1 MKTFET
7 IYRNTS
13 SVYLIVLVFLM
24 TGMGCSKD
32 DGPDPVTIVKSAEKE
47 LNSFKFLAADNTT
60 LTIDVTA
67 TIDETAKTTTTNLP
81 SDTPLT
87 ALTPTIAISAK
98 ASINPQG
105 EQDFTNP
112 VTYTVTAEDG
122 STKSYS
128 VSASSKTSAKQITS
142 FVFLL
147 TTNAIDIDVVAT
159 IDEENKT
166 ITATMPVGTVIN
178 DLLPEVQVSE
188 LATIDHT
195 TAQNFTEPIE
205 YTVTAEDGSE
215 VIYTVTITSL
225 LSQRQILQTIL
236 DVNPANTLDWDLQN
250 TINLNDLDGVTTN
263 TEERITNLELEEA
276 SLEQLPKK
284 IGLLNNLEGL
294 FVGSN
299 QLESIPAEIGN
310 LTSLITLDLY
320 DNQLDGIPSEIEKL
334 INLKHLNV
342 SSNNLNKFPSV
353 IGLLNGLGDL
363 NLSSNN
369 ISAIPIEIGQ
379 LINLSLF
386 SIADNNINELPLE
399 IGKLTNLQYL
409 KLSGNKLDALPIEIG
424 LLTKLQDL
432 LLSENELNS
441 IPPEIGF
448 LTNLNTLNLSNNN
461 LTSIPNSITALTDY
475 NNLNLSVGVK
485 LLVPLPSQKD
495 ALISIYSAN
504 PESTLEWSVD
514 NYPDVDF
521 NQNNNATSL
530 RISNKNISR
539 LPFFIGHLTS
549 LDIIIAN
556 NNKIGKI
563 PASLGSTNLLVVLE
577 FGNNQLTTLP
587 ATLGQLSNLASL
599 NITNNPIISIP
610 NEVCDLQ
617 ISNGGILTILTDTGE
632 GCN

>member
-1 MKTFET
+1 M
-7 IYRNTS
+7 NTLAKYINNKVS
-13 SVYLIVLVFLM
+13 IKLFVQCLLM
-24 TGMGCSKD
+24 VCIISCSKD
-32 DGPDPVTIVKSAEKE
+32 DKS
-47 LNSFKFLAADNTT
+47 NTSE
-60 LTIDVTA
+60 I
-67 TIDETAKTTTTNLP
+67 
-81 SDTPLT
+81 
-87 ALTPTIAISAK
+87 
-98 ASINPQG
+98 
-105 EQDFTNP
+105 
-112 VTYTVTAEDG
+112 
-122 STKSYS
+122 TKSS
-128 VSASSKTSAKQITS
+128 EKQITS
-142 FVFLL
+142 FVFLSSNNPL
-147 TTNAIDIDVVAT
+147 QTDVVAT

-166 ITATMPVGTVIN
+166 IIATVPRDADITN
-178 DLLPEVQVSE
+178 LLPEIKISN
-188 LATIDHT
+188 TST
-195 TAQNFTEPIE
+195 TDKMPAQNFINPVL
-205 YTVTAEDGSE
+205 YKVTAEDGSTAT
-215 VIYTVTITSL
+215 YTATVHL
-225 LSQRQILQTIL
+225 ALSQIQILQAVL
-236 DVNPANTLDWDLQN
+236 DANPNNTLDWDLQN

-521 NQNNNATSL
+521 DQNNNATNL